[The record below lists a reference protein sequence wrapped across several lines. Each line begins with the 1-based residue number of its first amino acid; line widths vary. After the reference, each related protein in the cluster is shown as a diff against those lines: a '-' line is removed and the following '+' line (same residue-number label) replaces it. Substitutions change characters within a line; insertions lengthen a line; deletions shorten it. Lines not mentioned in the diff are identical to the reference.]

1 MTNNLQHIFYYS
13 SLIGIFYQYGIG
25 CEVDEIKASKIFFNT
40 VKNNQKVIV
49 PDQFTFDISFFDIK
63 ELNEIITQYF
73 YSLFLYNDIILNKR
87 NNYKFH
93 IKYAEKG
100 DSISQYHIGNCYFY
114 NINARRDYNKAIEW
128 YLKSSE
134 GGNIKA
140 MYRLAYCYA
149 CGYGVKKDEKKAFEL
164 YLKSAEG
171 AGGYKHAL
179 WVMGNYYYYGLGI
192 LKDENKAFEF
202 YLKAAKKGH
211 NISQYLIANYYY
223 DGKYIP
229 ENKAKWFYWNRK
241 AAINGNADAQF
252 KLAEYYTA
260 NSSNKNEDKAFKWY
274 MQLANKK
281 KLKAIYIIAK
291 CFRDGIGTDKNLKE
305 ATSLQPIEWYSKS
318 SEGGNIKAMFELGV
332 CYEHG
337 YYEVIKDEKK
347 AFKFYLKSAEGGY
360 KWALYRVGNCYH
372 FGECS
377 TFIDEYKAFEFYLKA
392 AEKGHVYSQFLVA
405 RWYYDGKYIPK
416 NEEKGFY
423 WNRKA
428 AINGNIDAQ
437 FNMAEYY
444 INNSI
449 NKNGS
454 KAFKWYMR
462 LANVNILKA
471 IYIVAKCYRDGIG
484 TDKNLKEA
492 MEWIRK
498 YEFSRFGKNPQINLD
513 HFLNGLDID
522 ISSLPLYT
530 F

>member
-1 MTNNLQHIFYYS
+1 MTDDSFNKNNNKNKNNTSIFSFESNITNYDSSSFKFNFTTSPSLIVNNIQFFDNFITKFFKELIQELYFILLNMEYEYGDYNFNNVKLIINTLLLDYDLDSKNVLEIMTNNSQNIFCYT
-13 SLIGIFYQYGIG
+13 SLIGIFYQCGIG
-25 CEVDEIKASKIFFNT
+25 CEVDKIKALNIFFNA
-40 VKNNQKVIV
+40 VKNNQKAIL
-49 PDQFTFDISFFDIK
+49 DQFSFDQKNETICFRNDSFYNNDIK

-73 YSLFLYNDIILNKR
+73 YSLLIYQDIIFHRKD
-87 NNYKFH
+87 NYKLH
-93 IKYAEKG
+93 IKNAEKG
-100 DSISQYHIGNCYFY
+100 DDISQYYVGKFY
-114 NINARRDYNKAIEW
+114 CIKQDYNKA
-128 YLKSSE
+128 
-134 GGNIKA
+134 
-140 MYRLAYCYA
+140 
-149 CGYGVKKDEKKAFEL
+149 
-164 YLKSAEG
+164 
-171 AGGYKHAL
+171 
-179 WVMGNYYYYGLGI
+179 
-192 LKDENKAFEF
+192 
-202 YLKAAKKGH
+202 
-211 NISQYLIANYYY
+211 
-223 DGKYIP
+223 
-229 ENKAKWFYWNRK
+229 
-241 AAINGNADAQF
+241 
-252 KLAEYYTA
+252 
-260 NSSNKNEDKAFKWY
+260 
-274 MQLANKK
+274 
-281 KLKAIYIIAK
+281 
-291 CFRDGIGTDKNLKE
+291 
-305 ATSLQPIEWYSKS
+305 IEWYSKS

>member
-1 MTNNLQHIFYYS
+1 MTNNLQPIFYYS

-171 AGGYKHAL
+171 AGG
-179 WVMGNYYYYGLGI
+179 
-192 LKDENKAFEF
+192 
-202 YLKAAKKGH
+202 
-211 NISQYLIANYYY
+211 
-223 DGKYIP
+223 
-229 ENKAKWFYWNRK
+229 K

-305 ATSLQPIEWYSKS
+305 ATTWIKKYELSKS
-318 SEGGNIKAMFELGV
+318 
-332 CYEHG
+332 Y
-337 YYEVIKDEKK
+337 
-347 AFKFYLKSAEGGY
+347 
-360 KWALYRVGNCYH
+360 
-372 FGECS
+372 
-377 TFIDEYKAFEFYLKA
+377 
-392 AEKGHVYSQFLVA
+392 
-405 RWYYDGKYIPK
+405 GK
-416 NEEKGFY
+416 
-423 WNRKA
+423 
-428 AINGNIDAQ
+428 
-437 FNMAEYY
+437 
-444 INNSI
+444 
-449 NKNGS
+449 
-454 KAFKWYMR
+454 
-462 LANVNILKA
+462 
-471 IYIVAKCYRDGIG
+471 
-484 TDKNLKEA
+484 
-492 MEWIRK
+492 
-498 YEFSRFGKNPQINLD
+498 PQITLKN
-513 HFLNGLDID
+513 FLNCSDID
-522 ISSLPLYT
+522 VSSIEPYST
-530 F
+530 SM

>member
-1 MTNNLQHIFYYS
+1 MTDDSFNKNNNKNKNNTSIFSFESNITNYDSSSFKFNFTTSPSLIVNNIQFFDNFITKFFKELIQELYFILLNMEYEYGDYNFNNVKLIINTLLLDYDLDSKNVLEIMTNNSQNIFCYT
-13 SLIGIFYQYGIG
+13 SLIGIFYQCGIG
-25 CEVDEIKASKIFFNT
+25 CEVDKIKALNIFFNA
-40 VKNNQKVIV
+40 VKNNQKAIL
-49 PDQFTFDISFFDIK
+49 DQFSFDQKNETICFRNDSFYNNDIK

-73 YSLFLYNDIILNKR
+73 YSLLIYQDIIFHRKD
-87 NNYKFH
+87 NYKLH
-93 IKYAEKG
+93 IKNAEKG
-100 DSISQYHIGNCYFY
+100 DDISQYYVGKFY
-114 NINARRDYNKAIEW
+114 CIKQDYNKA
-128 YLKSSE
+128 
-134 GGNIKA
+134 
-140 MYRLAYCYA
+140 
-149 CGYGVKKDEKKAFEL
+149 
-164 YLKSAEG
+164 
-171 AGGYKHAL
+171 
-179 WVMGNYYYYGLGI
+179 
-192 LKDENKAFEF
+192 
-202 YLKAAKKGH
+202 
-211 NISQYLIANYYY
+211 
-223 DGKYIP
+223 
-229 ENKAKWFYWNRK
+229 
-241 AAINGNADAQF
+241 
-252 KLAEYYTA
+252 
-260 NSSNKNEDKAFKWY
+260 
-274 MQLANKK
+274 
-281 KLKAIYIIAK
+281 
-291 CFRDGIGTDKNLKE
+291 
-305 ATSLQPIEWYSKS
+305 IEWYSKS

-372 FGECS
+372 FGEC
-377 TFIDEYKAFEFYLKA
+377 K
-392 AEKGHVYSQFLVA
+392 
-405 RWYYDGKYIPK
+405 
-416 NEEKGFY
+416 
-423 WNRKA
+423 
-428 AINGNIDAQ
+428 
-437 FNMAEYY
+437 YY